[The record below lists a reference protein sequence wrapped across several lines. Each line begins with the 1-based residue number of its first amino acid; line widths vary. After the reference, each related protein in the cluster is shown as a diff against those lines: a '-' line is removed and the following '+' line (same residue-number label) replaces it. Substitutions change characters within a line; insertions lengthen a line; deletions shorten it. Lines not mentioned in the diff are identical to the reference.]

1 MGKNKTQNKT
11 AQATKD
17 SKPAV
22 KERIEEIIEPKSDI
36 DSILD
41 DWLNGADE
49 EIPDE
54 LPEINDIKEEK
65 KNVKNMK
72 TDKKNKVLSDMSK
85 LSNIMDDKANKN
97 VQSSVEGWFSG
108 NKVTK
113 EVPKKEEPAVVKK
126 VEEVKKEEEVKKPVE
141 VEKARVP
148 EGDCAVCGH
157 LAKLIC
163 GGCKNVFYCKRE
175 CQKKHWSSHKE
186 DCKTLV
192 KLPYRV
198 NFKLYTQKK

>member
-1 MGKNKTQNKT
+1 MGKNKTPKKSPPV
-11 AQATKD
+11 KD
-17 SKPAV
+17 NEPKI
-22 KERIEEIIEPKSDI
+22 IEIEEPKSDI

-54 LPEINDIKEEK
+54 LPEIDDIKEEK

-97 VQSSVEGWFSG
+97 VQNSVEDWFSG

-113 EVPKKEEPAVVKK
+113 EEKKKEEPVV
-126 VEEVKKEEEVKKPVE
+126 EKKEEAKKPVE
-141 VEKARVP
+141 TIDKESVP

-157 LAKLIC
+157 VAKAIC
-163 GGCKNVFYCKRE
+163 TGCRHVFYCKRD

-186 DCKTLV
+186 DCKTFA

-198 NFKLYTQKK
+198 STISIYYFIK